1 MNCFGFTYSLCNAL
15 TLHGCHHIENN
26 TRGTLKNNSSRAGTQ
41 NKKEPN
47 HTSWLYALYILW
59 SPKPGS
65 ERGAPTWAAFSAP
78 SAAPLLLQG
87 RGTGKSCREVHLQ
100 SSHLCPAFIFAPT
113 ELKSS
118 GWSVVNTLPNNR
130 ASFLLCGSVN
140 ESPLFFFKTR
150 HEITS
155 KELLSH

>member
-15 TLHGCHHIENN
+15 ILPGCHHIEKN
-26 TRGTLKNNSSRAGTQ
+26 TRGTLKNNSSGAGTQ

-47 HTSWLYALYILW
+47 HISWLYALYILW

-130 ASFLLCGSVN
+130 DSFLLCGSVN
-140 ESPLFFFKTR
+140 ESPFFFFFQNKTWNN
-150 HEITS
+150 
-155 KELLSH
+155 